1 MILISCAR
9 LSNFKGSLASAGLCL
24 GIPLYRDWIIESNLF
39 LQLTAFVERYWL
51 HSHRLVNL
59 LVHDKCGRMTWQG
72 TVSRVQTG
80 EEAPLDPSEVR
91 KRSPKIRSVDAPY
104 ETTKLLRGGKAKWA
118 CRSCPYPGFPYL
130 GDACDSLL
138 YSINY
143 SLKEQSISDYE
154 MILRSTTA
162 MQLAERKTASESY
175 HATQQNRRL
184 N

>member
-24 GIPLYRDWIIESNLF
+24 GIPLYRDLLIESNLF

-51 HSHRLVNL
+51 HSHRLVNP

-80 EEAPLDPSEVR
+80 EEAPVDPSEVR
-91 KRSPKIRSVDAPY
+91 KSSPKIRSVDAPY
-104 ETTKLLRGGKAKWA
+104 EKTKLLRGGKAKWE

-130 GDACDSLL
+130 DACDSIFNQL
-138 YSINY
+138 YSKRAIH
-143 SLKEQSISDYE
+143 IR
-154 MILRSTTA
+154 LRNDSPLHDGDATCGEKDCIRKLSRHST
-162 MQLAERKTASESY
+162 E
-175 HATQQNRRL
+175 
-184 N
+184 